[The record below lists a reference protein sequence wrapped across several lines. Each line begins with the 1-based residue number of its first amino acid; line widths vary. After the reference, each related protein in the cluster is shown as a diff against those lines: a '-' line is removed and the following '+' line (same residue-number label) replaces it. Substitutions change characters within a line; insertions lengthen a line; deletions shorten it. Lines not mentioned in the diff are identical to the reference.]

1 MQAMLAQEIMKKL
14 RNIYNNVS
22 SGLLEEDD
30 KEDGEA
36 CCSAQGD
43 VDLECSVMEDHS
55 LYLFLDKI
63 VDV

>member
-1 MQAMLAQEIMKKL
+1 MGG
-14 RNIYNNVS
+14 

-36 CCSAQGD
+36 FCSTQGD

-55 LYLFLDKI
+55 LYFLSNRADK
-63 VDV
+63 